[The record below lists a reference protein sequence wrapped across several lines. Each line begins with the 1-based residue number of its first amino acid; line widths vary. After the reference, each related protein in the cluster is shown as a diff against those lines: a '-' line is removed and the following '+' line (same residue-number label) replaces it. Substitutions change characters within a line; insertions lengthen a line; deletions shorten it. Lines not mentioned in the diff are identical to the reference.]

1 MAKLVYLDDDRIQHL
16 LMKKLMKI
24 HLPDCSVEFFS
35 EPEILLS
42 WLEENDPDLILSDLN
57 FEHSSGWDW
66 MGEFAS
72 HTNAPIIF
80 VTANSSVEDKKKLAS
95 FPLVKRIIEKPIS
108 AENWDEL
115 KQLISVLR

>member
-66 MGEFAS
+66 MDEFAS